1 MVSLGINSFVSQ
13 SIDSFYNLNDI
24 FLSLNDKCNLLDTL
38 PGTFILN
45 FITNRLDEIT
55 SFKSLTKP
63 ISMVV
68 RAVDASSLV
77 MDISDLVT
85 GLKTYWIHRDIY
97 IIGKLIGKVSKVAL
111 QAYMAGWID
120 GIIYIITRLANKK

>member
-1 MVSLGINSFVSQ
+1 M
-13 SIDSFYNLNDI
+13 
-24 FLSLNDKCNLLDTL
+24 LDTL

-63 ISMVV
+63 ISLIV

-97 IIGKLIGKVSKVAL
+97 IIGKIVGKVSKVAL